1 MMNQNILVVEINYSD
16 IWIVPEEK
24 HEELL
29 IFLQSIGKRKAPM
42 GKVTEKNITGGININ
57 EKVMKEALNREPR
70 DKFPKEN

>member
-1 MMNQNILVVEINYSD
+1 MSQNVLFVEINYSD

-42 GKVTEKNITGGININ
+42 GKVTEKNTTGSININ
-57 EKVMKEALNREPR
+57 EKVMKEALSREPR
-70 DKFPKEN
+70 DRFPKEN

>member
-1 MMNQNILVVEINYSD
+1 MSQNVLFVEINYSD

-42 GKVTEKNITGGININ
+42 GKVTEKNTTGSININ

-70 DKFPKEN
+70 DKFSKEN